1 MSWLPRGNT
10 YRHSP
15 VLRIKTGIWNCS
27 RWVFGIIVIMA
38 NRRYFE
44 VYQAEQLLRLLDNTD
59 ELDLPVCIEHRD
71 KPDFVLSTR
80 HLKIGLE
87 TSSFTD
93 EEVVRADY
101 LHFTRFPKAFITTT
115 GLRDGAS
122 RRPNDEIAETMLSLD
137 SPWEDVADG
146 AEHVV
151 RKIFASIRLKC
162 RKFHSPNFEQ
172 YDQNWLLLTDYLNP
186 FSESLT
192 DSILAQ
198 HIGTA
203 SNRIDTMTS
212 EFDRI
217 YIFYGPRCFR
227 LQKGKLATKLD
238 RKLGLTG
245 AIQQNC
251 R

>member
-1 MSWLPRGNT
+1 
-10 YRHSP
+10 
-15 VLRIKTGIWNCS
+15 
-27 RWVFGIIVIMA
+27 MA
-38 NRRYFE
+38 NRKYLE
-44 VYQAEQLLRLLDNTD
+44 TYQAEQLLRLLDETD
-59 ELDLPVCIEHRD
+59 ELEVPVCIEHRD

-87 TSSFTD
+87 TSNFTD
-93 EEVVRADY
+93 EEVMRADH

-115 GLRDGAS
+115 GLRDGVS
-122 RRPNDEIAETMLSLD
+122 RRPNDEIAETMLSFD

-151 RKIFASIRLKC
+151 RKILGSIRLK
-162 RKFHSPNFEQ
+162 RQKFHSPDFEKF
-172 YDQNWLLLTDYLNP
+172 DQNWLLLTDYQNP

-198 HIGTA
+198 RLGAA
-203 SNRIDTMTS
+203 SNQPDTMGS

-217 YIFYGPRCFR
+217 YIFNGPRCFR

-238 RKLGLTG
+238 RK
-245 AIQQNC
+245 QS
-251 R
+251 

>member
-1 MSWLPRGNT
+1 
-10 YRHSP
+10 
-15 VLRIKTGIWNCS
+15 
-27 RWVFGIIVIMA
+27 MA

-44 VYQAEQLLRLLDNTD
+44 AYQTEQLLRLLDNTD

-93 EEVVRADY
+93 EEVMRADH
-101 LHFTRFPKAFITTT
+101 LHFTRFQKAFITTT

-122 RRPNDEIAETMLSLD
+122 RRPNDEIAETMLSLN
-137 SPWEDVADG
+137 SPWEDIADG

-151 RKIFASIRLKC
+151 RKIFESIHLK
-162 RKFHSPNFEQ
+162 RQKFRSADFEKF
-172 YDQNWLLLTDYLNP
+172 DENWLLLTDYRNP
-186 FSESLT
+186 FSESIT

-198 HIGTA
+198 HLLPASRRTDTIG
-203 SNRIDTMTS
+203 S

-217 YIFYGPRCFR
+217 YIFNGPRCFR

-238 RKLGLTG
+238 RKQ
-245 AIQQNC
+245 A
-251 R
+251 